1 DQNPLGKV
9 ITGPAGAGKTHFLGA
24 IRQEL
29 VALPAW
35 FVLVD
40 MSDVKDFWETVLSG
54 YVHSLQQVASG
65 NRPQFSY
72 LLEHLLISERQSLPL
87 DPPLTEY
94 QQKKPA
100 NLTQRLIK
108 LFRQLSSRRG
118 QEGPLTIQQLANY
131 GEEKLSEII
140 KHTIHRLSKQ
150 FP

>member
-1 DQNPLGKV
+1 MDPLKALKAVNFDWTMQLKSVWHNSAYHAPRLHENLRTHLIEILKSQLDNTDQNPLGKG
-9 ITGPAGAGKTHFLGA
+9 ITGPEGAGKTHFLGA

-87 DPPLTEY
+87 
-94 QQKKPA
+94 
-100 NLTQRLIK
+100 
-108 LFRQLSSRRG
+108 
-118 QEGPLTIQQLANY
+118 
-131 GEEKLSEII
+131 
-140 KHTIHRLSKQ
+140 
-150 FP
+150 

>member
-1 DQNPLGKV
+1 
-9 ITGPAGAGKTHFLGA
+9 
-24 IRQEL
+24 
-29 VALPAW
+29 
-35 FVLVD
+35 
-40 MSDVKDFWETVLSG
+40 
-54 YVHSLQQVASG
+54 
-65 NRPQFSY
+65 
-72 LLEHLLISERQSLPL
+72 SERQSLPL

-150 FP
+150 FPEEIREHQDALRALILLNSSDFELANVG